1 MVALVTLGS
10 CRAIPRGYPARTHV
24 PGAGGGHRGVGGG
37 ADRRHVDDSGKRDG
51 GMVIEDDD
59 DVQVGGVERGGGECV
74 NLEFPEEMIAEALSL
89 AEEGQGELGPKS
101 SRG

>member
-1 MVALVTLGS
+1 
-10 CRAIPRGYPARTHV
+10 
-24 PGAGGGHRGVGGG
+24 
-37 ADRRHVDDSGKRDG
+37 
-51 GMVIEDDD
+51 MVIEDDG